1 MRVGFC
7 GLGNMGLPMAAR
19 LVEAGHEVTA
29 WNRTAARAGRLPGA
43 RVAAS
48 PAEAA
53 RGAACV
59 ITMLAD
65 GRALEEVVLG
75 AGGVAEGLA
84 PGSAL
89 IDMSTVGPEAARSVA
104 ARLPQGVAFLDA
116 PVRGGPG
123 RAERGELKILVGAH
137 PADYERWA
145 PLLRVLGEPR
155 HVGPPS
161 SGQAAKVLNNFAGIA
176 LISVLGE
183 ALAVADALGID
194 EERARALLAETP
206 LRATLEH
213 QWPRIERGG
222 EPPSFR
228 LRLAAKDL
236 ALGLGAVGDG
246 LRVAAG
252 ALSWL
257 RDAERD
263 GLGERDQSSVVGFIR
278 GAVNRPGPGG
288 G

>member
-19 LVEAGHEVTA
+19 LVEAGHEVGA
-29 WNRTAARAGRLPGA
+29 WNRTASKVGRLPGA
-43 RVAAS
+43 RRAAT

-65 GRALEEVVLG
+65 AQALEEIVLG
-75 AGGVAEGLA
+75 PSGVAEGLS
-84 PGSAL
+84 PGAAL

-104 ARLPQGVAFLDA
+104 ARLPEGVAFLDA
-116 PVRGGPG
+116 PVRGGPS
-123 RAERGELKILVGAH
+123 RAARGELKILVGAH
-137 PADYERWA
+137 PADYDRWA

-161 SGQAAKVLNNFAGIA
+161 SGQAAKVLNNFVGIT

-183 ALAVADALGID
+183 ALAVADALGIQG
-194 EERARALLAETP
+194 EAALALLAETP
-206 LRATLEH
+206 LRATLDH
-213 QWPRIERGG
+213 QWPRIEGG

-236 ALGLGAVGDG
+236 ALGTGAVGDG

-257 RDAERD
+257 LDAERD
-263 GLGERDQSSVVGFIR
+263 GLGERDQSSVVAFIR
-278 GAVNRPGPGG
+278 GAVNRPEPGAG
-288 G
+288 